1 MVETIE
7 QTVELAA
14 DAATLYRTYVDPQ
27 LHAAVTGAPVCI
39 GEEPGTEFLAFNAM
53 LSGRILATVPDR
65 MVVQTWRANHWDP
78 EDLDSVL
85 TLRFVDISVAV
96 ARIELAHV
104 GVTPSDLHGVTD
116 GWNNF
121 YWTPWREYLDR
132 N

>member
-7 QTVELAA
+7 QTVELPA
-14 DAATLYRTYVDPQ
+14 DAATLYRMYVDPEI
-27 LHAAVTGAPVCI
+27 HGAITGAPVCI
-39 GEEPGTEFLAFNAM
+39 GEEAGSEFLAFNGM
-53 LSGRILATVPDR
+53 LSGRVLLTVPDR
-65 MVVQTWRANHWDP
+65 MIVQTWRANQWAP

-85 TLRFVDISVAV
+85 TLRFVEIAAAA

-104 GVTPSDLHGVTD
+104 GVAPSDLQGVTD